1 MNFRPSFHTTFPI
14 LFDKVFLTNM
24 IEKNWIHCD
33 VFVNFSEIN
42 WWLLALKWLPFRH
55 TIKSVKTK
63 VKIPPIYPTKYYL
76 VAGYRYDATKW
87 KWRKVVRRIISSRR
101 VPWGVNCVWIYDVR
115 IIPGRFQ
122 VGGGRQI
129 VPPEHTWAITSILT
143 NVFKAR
149 QKKRW
154 VNESEN
160 WGDGSCVPLSPDK
173 PNITTSDDVYTRLKK
188 RDSWRWPGT
197 FRGNPET
204 YSFTMQYCNSS
215 TSGQS
220 AWAP

>member
-1 MNFRPSFHTTFPI
+1 MFS
-14 LFDKVFLTNM
+14 
-24 IEKNWIHCD
+24 D

-76 VAGYRYDATKW
+76 VVGYRYDATKW

-122 VGGGRQI
+122 VGGTEETYSASWLSLDK
-129 VPPEHTWAITSILT
+129 PDITS
-143 NVFKAR
+143 
-149 QKKRW
+149 
-154 VNESEN
+154 S
-160 WGDGSCVPLSPDK
+160 DG
-173 PNITTSDDVYTRLKK
+173 VYTGQLAVT
-188 RDSWRWPGT
+188 GNLE
-197 FRGNPET
+197 GNPER
-204 YSFTMQYCNSS
+204 YSFTMQYCNSKTNYWQKGTAPMS
-215 TSGQS
+215 SIFPFPSYPSITFLLDTSLIS
-220 AWAP
+220 